1 MHFSEEKVNFG
12 GELFILVEM
21 VFMLCG
27 EKLSNNFFIVDRKN
41 YKYHVCLH
49 PDILSWYIWKKTATF
64 CSGNS

>member
-12 GELFILVEM
+12 GELYILVEM

-27 EKLSNNFFIVDRKN
+27 EKWTNILYCGGKN